1 MREENS
7 GAKRFISAYNRID
20 QALRTIYSVKRSMT
34 FTDMIRKVAGVN
46 TIVSKFEEDLIDFSR
61 LRNAIVHRSGE
72 EIIAEPNTSVV
83 EQIEKISR
91 LISTP
96 PKVIDCIKKRS
107 VFSVDSSVSLREII
121 TSMGRLGYSVVP
133 VYTSGTLMG
142 VINRKMIIDGISEII
157 KSGNDLEEAFDQPI
171 ENVLDV
177 FSQTNHY
184 EIVSKNITV
193 ENLMYIFTQN
203 RKLTSV
209 ILTENGNYNEKPIAV
224 VVSSDI
230 IDLNKILD
238 NY

>member
-1 MREENS
+1 M
-7 GAKRFISAYNRID
+7 
-20 QALRTIYSVKRSMT
+20 
-34 FTDMIRKVAGVN
+34 
-46 TIVSKFEEDLIDFSR
+46 
-61 LRNAIVHRSGE
+61 
-72 EIIAEPNTSVV
+72 
-83 EQIEKISR
+83 
-91 LISTP
+91 
-96 PKVIDCIKKRS
+96 
-107 VFSVDSSVSLREII
+107 DSSVSLREII